1 MDLHHVRKVVIRF
14 PNWLGDCIMASPL
27 IGALH
32 DSFPDWKISLAI
44 RPQFVSLFA
53 NDPRL
58 EEVIAL
64 DDKGGRFR
72 LFRYFPIAEQV
83 SKRGFELAL
92 ILPESFSSAF
102 IFYLAGLPLTLG
114 YRGDL
119 RSFMLS
125 KTIPH
130 PENVIHR
137 TKKYLNFVNVLGGK
151 LDKQY
156 HPRIYSSEDHKNQAE
171 RLTRGIE
178 HYVVINPFS
187 RAPSRRWGKQKY
199 AELASRIKAE
209 LDLNIVFSGAPD
221 EAGVIDEVG
230 RMAGVDYLN
239 IAGKSDLMTSY
250 EIMKKARVY
259 VGNDSGGAHLA
270 ASSGTYTLSI
280 SGADDPD
287 ETRPLAKH
295 GKVVR
300 GDLPCMPCVKNIC
313 PRKDVPN
320 ECMQVVDVEQ
330 VFSAVREASDE

>member
-1 MDLHHVRKVVIRF
+1 MDLQHVRKVILRF
-14 PNWLGDCIMASPL
+14 PNWLGDCVMASPV
-27 IGALH
+27 IEALH
-32 DSFPDWKISLAI
+32 ENFPDWKLSLAV
-44 RPQFVSLFA
+44 RDPFKSLFV

-72 LFRYFPIAEQV
+72 LFQYFPLANRI
-83 SKRGFELAL
+83 SKHGFDLAI

-102 IFYLAGLPLTLG
+102 IFYLAGLPLKLG

-125 KTIPH
+125 KTIAH
-130 PENVIHR
+130 PRKVIHR
-137 TKKYLNFVNVLGGK
+137 SVKYLNLVSELGVK
-151 LDKQY
+151 LDKRY
-156 HPRIYSSEDHKNQAE
+156 HPKIYSGDAHKERAE
-171 RLTRGIE
+171 CILSGIGD
-178 HYVVINPFS
+178 YVVINPFS
-187 RAPSRRWGKQKY
+187 RAPSRRWGGKKY
-199 AELASRIKAE
+199 AELASRVKAE

-221 EAGVIDEVG
+221 EAGVIDEIG

-250 EIMKKARVY
+250 EIMQKARAY
-259 VGNDSGGAHLA
+259 IGNDSGGAHLA
-270 ASSGTYTLSI
+270 ASSGTYTISI

-295 GKVVR
+295 GKVVL

-313 PRKDVPN
+313 PRKDIPN
-320 ECMQVVDVEQ
+320 ECMHIVDVEQ
-330 VFSAVREASDE
+330 VFSAIREALDD